1 MAKDT
6 ITFSFGKNWEQFIH
20 AHFSEDRIEIA
31 RQHLLNFLDLK
42 DLAGMY
48 FLDIGCGSG
57 IHSLA
62 AFKSGARQIISFDV
76 DPYSVATTKQIR
88 ERYGSPPHWQV
99 VHGSILDEQFIRT
112 LQPADI
118 VYSWGVLHHTGNLW
132 QAIRNAATFLKPGS
146 IFYIA
151 IYDKTPDTPY
161 WKAIKKKYNR
171 STKVRKKLMEC
182 SYVWRT
188 FFKTTSITRLMQ
200 SISYIKN
207 YQTSRGMAFWTD
219 VKDWLGGWPYEPAT
233 QEEICGFCE
242 GILGLERVKV
252 KTGEAN
258 IEYLFKKTIIS

>member
-1 MAKDT
+1 MAEDK
-6 ITFSFGKNWEQFIH
+6 ITFSFGKNWAQFIK
-20 AHFSEDRIEIA
+20 ANFSDERIAIA
-31 RQHLLNFLDLK
+31 QQHLLKFLGLK
-42 DLAGMY
+42 DLRGMY

-62 AFKSGARQIISFDV
+62 ALKSGARHIISFDV
-76 DPYSVATTKQIR
+76 DPFSVATTRKIN
-88 ERYGSPPHWQV
+88 EMFGNPPHWQV
-99 VHGSILDEQFIRT
+99 MHGSILDEQFIRT
-112 LQPADI
+112 LEPADI

-132 QAIRNAATFLKPGS
+132 QALKNAATFLKPGS

-151 IYDKTPDTPY
+151 IYDKTSDTPY
-161 WKAIKKKYNR
+161 WIDIKKKYNR
-171 STKVRKKLMEC
+171 STWVGKKLMEC

-188 FFKTTSITRLMQ
+188 FFNTTSISRLKQ
-200 SISYIKN
+200 SIKYIKN

-242 GILGLERVKV
+242 GTLGLERMKV

-258 IEYLFKKTIIS
+258 IEYLFKMKSNA